1 MYDFNCLLLVNF
13 NILIR
18 ICLVVFFK
26 IDVKFINM
34 NLIIEIIVSLMF
46 LIVIG
51 LIFDVGLFL
60 FYCGLY

>member
-18 ICLVVFFK
+18 MCLVVFFK

>member
-18 ICLVVFFK
+18 MCLVVFFK

-46 LIVIG
+46 LVVIG

>member
-46 LIVIG
+46 LVVIG

>member
-46 LIVIG
+46 LIIIG
-51 LIFDVGLFL
+51 LIIDVGLFL